1 MNLGLRLFLILLLCI
16 QLLLI
21 VSTVHKKNISMKYAS
36 FWILTVFILIV
47 LAVFPNVVISIS
59 SWLGFEAPANMVFL
73 LCFCII
79 FYILFLLTLSFSK
92 LNIKLK
98 ETIQEISILKKEL
111 EEYFPGYEIHTDR
124 LSLSVACHIGPG
136 AMAVACSKKIEI

>member
-47 LAVFPNVVISIS
+47 LAVFPNVVINIS

-98 ETIQEISILKKEL
+98 ETIQEISILKEKV
-111 EEYFPGYEIHTDR
+111 EEYE
-124 LSLSVACHIGPG
+124 
-136 AMAVACSKKIEI
+136 KEK